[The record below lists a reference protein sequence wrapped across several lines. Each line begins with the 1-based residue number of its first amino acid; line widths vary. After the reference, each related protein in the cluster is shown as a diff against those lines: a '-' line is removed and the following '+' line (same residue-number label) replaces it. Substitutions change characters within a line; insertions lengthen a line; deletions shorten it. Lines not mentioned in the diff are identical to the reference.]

1 MPLSLKNTLKA
12 LLIAMPFLLTSC
24 ISKNKE
30 IQKVK
35 VLTYQ
40 KTQCYGSC
48 PVYSITFYSD
58 NSVLVS
64 PTSNFIVSKK
74 STGKLKKGTI
84 ENLLNYAERINF
96 WSFKKEYNDALV
108 SDLPSTFITIFNK
121 DQNKKIKVRTNAPT
135 ELKELLLKIE
145 NIIKTIQ
152 WKAVSK
158 AKKY

>member
-1 MPLSLKNTLKA
+1 MTLSLKNTLKA
-12 LLIAMPFLLTSC
+12 LLIVMPFLFTSC
-24 ISKNKE
+24 ISKSKE
-30 IQKVK
+30 MQKVK

-58 NSVLVS
+58 NSVLVN
-64 PTSNFIVSKK
+64 PTSNFIVSEK
-74 STGKLKKGTI
+74 SNGKLKKGTV

-96 WSFKKEYNDALV
+96 WSLKKEYNDALV

-121 DQNKKIKVRTNAPT
+121 DQNKKIKVRTNAPP
-135 ELKELLLKIE
+135 ELKELLIKIE

-152 WKAVSK
+152 WKAVST

>member
-1 MPLSLKNTLKA
+1 MTLSLKNTLKA
-12 LLIAMPFLLTSC
+12 LLIAMPFLFTSC
-24 ISKNKE
+24 ISKSKE
-30 IQKVK
+30 MQKVK

-58 NSVLVS
+58 NSVLVN
-64 PTSNFIVSKK
+64 PTSNFIVSEK
-74 STGKLKKGTI
+74 SNGKLKKGTV

-96 WSFKKEYNDALV
+96 WSLKKEYNDALV

-135 ELKELLLKIE
+135 ELKELLIKIE

-152 WKAVSK
+152 WKAVST